1 MDVVTRLRCCLRTP
15 INLILNDKI
24 DKKIQIKKDQ
34 RKPDLTNQTWDS
46 GHAPHY
52 I

>member
-24 DKKIQIKKDQ
+24 DKKNSNKKNQ